1 MEIRLTPEM
10 ERMIQQ
16 HLAHGCSRSP
26 ESVLKKAL
34 HALRRL
40 ETMQAQHSDTNA
52 PLPEPSPPAL
62 PLIQRLHD
70 TAHPPAGLEEV
81 RRRLAKIPGALVDA
95 IHEERHD
102 RI

>member
-34 HALRRL
+34 QALRTL
-40 ETMQAQHSDTNA
+40 ETMQAQRSDTVA
-52 PLPEPSPPAL
+52 PAPEPSAL
-62 PLIQRLHD
+62 PLIQWLHE

-81 RRRLAKIPGALVDA
+81 RHRLAKIPGSMADA
-95 IHEERHD
+95 IHEERND

>member
-26 ESVLKKAL
+26 GSVLQKAL

-40 ETMQAQHSDTNA
+40 EIMQRSDTNA
-52 PLPEPSPPAL
+52 PLPEPSPSAL
-62 PLIQRLHD
+62 PLIQWLHD

-81 RRRLAKIPGALVDA
+81 RRRLAKIPGALADA

-102 RI
+102 RL